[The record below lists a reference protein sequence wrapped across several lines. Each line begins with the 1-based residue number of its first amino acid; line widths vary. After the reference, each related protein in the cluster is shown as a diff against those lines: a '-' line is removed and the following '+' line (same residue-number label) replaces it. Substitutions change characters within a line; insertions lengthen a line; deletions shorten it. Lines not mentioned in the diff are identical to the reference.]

1 MALWPME
8 RRPQT
13 QKDKMRQ
20 QRNVLQTKKQDKNPQ
35 EQLTEQETENQH
47 GNRDFSALRLLTFW
61 ARNLFVE
68 GKLPCVFEGVY
79 SRKRGRVSSLI
90 IVIATTSD
98 YMTPPHAKRCSL
110 HVLTLLSSQ
119 PPCEA
124 M

>member
-47 GNRDFSALRLLTFW
+47 EKELRLMI
-61 ARNLFVE
+61 A
-68 GKLPCVFEGVY
+68 K
-79 SRKRGRVSSLI
+79 I
-90 IVIATTSD
+90 IKCLRIR
-98 YMTPPHAKRCSL
+98 MEKIQEIL
-110 HVLTLLSSQ
+110 
-119 PPCEA
+119 
-124 M
+124 

>member
-1 MALWPME
+1 MSPASQQLFTE
-8 RRPQT
+8 HLQGVNTGAIRE
-13 QKDKMRQ
+13 DK
-20 QRNVLQTKKQDKNPQ
+20 TKLLVV
-35 EQLTEQETENQH
+35 EETENQH

>member
-47 GNRDFSALRLLTFW
+47 EKELRLMI
-61 ARNLFVE
+61 
-68 GKLPCVFEGVY
+68 GKIKISKNSWGHKLRRYKKC
-79 SRKRGRVSSLI
+79 LI
-90 IVIATTSD
+90 RS
-98 YMTPPHAKRCSL
+98 
-110 HVLTLLSSQ
+110 
-119 PPCEA
+119 
-124 M
+124 